1 MRSRMLAIVSVLF
14 VLIGAAACGERAR
27 EPVAIAA
34 TVQAAPPRTASAAAP
49 ATSHYEYVF
58 PDEAMYVYDIDHG
71 LRLVQRVNFPGVSGV
86 RGAVASP
93 RTHMLYIS
101 HGGDGGGNGNGSL
114 LAYDLVRGRVAWNRS
129 YGRGIDSMAID
140 ASGSR
145 IYMPDGEL
153 SSDGTWTVI
162 DARSGRVTGT
172 IAGGTGPHNTVVGLS
187 GKRVYLGGRNS
198 NYLDV
203 ASTSTGR
210 IVRRIGPLKSGVR
223 PFTVNGRETV
233 AYTTATGFLGFQ
245 VSSVNTGRVLY
256 TATFGPRFHWDPGNF
271 GPSAPS
277 HGVSLSPDERQLWVI
292 DGPNS
297 YVHVFDVS
305 GVPQRAPRAIADIRL
320 TNSLSGDESGCSY
333 DCARDGWLQH
343 SRSGCLV
350 FVGDSGDVFST
361 VTFRRVAFLPALR
374 NSRKHLEIDWRGG
387 TPVATTSRTG
397 LGYVTRGPLPRSSA
411 CR

>member
-14 VLIGAAACGERAR
+14 VLIGAAACGERTH

-34 TVQAAPPRTASAAAP
+34 TVQAAGPRTASAAAQ
-49 ATSHYEYVF
+49 AISHYEYVF

-71 LRLVQRVNFPGVSGV
+71 LRLVQRVNFPGVSGI
-86 RGAVASP
+86 RGVVASP

-101 HGGDGGGNGNGSL
+101 HGGGNGNGSL
-114 LAYDLVRGRVAWNRS
+114 LAYDLVVGRVVWNRS

-162 DARSGRVTGT
+162 DARSGRVIRT

-203 ASTSTGR
+203 ASTSTNR

-223 PFTVNGRETV
+223 PFTINGRETV

-256 TATFGPRFHWDPGNF
+256 TMTFGPHFRWDPGNF

-292 DGPNS
+292 DAPNS
-297 YVHVFDVS
+297 YAHVFDVS
-305 GVPQRAPRAIADIRL
+305 GVPQRAPRQIADIRL
-320 TNSLSGDESGCSY
+320 NNPLSGDESGCSY

-361 VTFRRVAFLPALR
+361 VTFRRVAFLSALR

-387 TPVATTSRTG
+387 TPVATSSRTG
-397 LGYVTRGPLPRSSA
+397 LGYVTRGPLPRPSA